1 MMPVPSTPPP
11 EAATPLV
18 AMVGGGQLARMTHQA
33 AIALGQSLRVLAT
46 AADEPA
52 AQVTPHVVIGSH
64 TDLEDLR
71 RVAAGADALTF
82 DHEHVP
88 IALLEKLVAEGVNV
102 APPPR
107 ALVHA
112 QDKLVM
118 RRSLAAL
125 GAPVPRYVGIESAD
139 GLVEIDAFAPRVSS
153 SLEDPI
159 VVKAVRGGYDG
170 RGVRMAR
177 DAAHAREIAG
187 EYLATGVPVLLEERV
202 ELRRELSALVARSP
216 FGQGAAWP
224 VVQTVQRDGI
234 CVQVIAPAPDVPDEV
249 AAGAQRLALRL
260 AAELGV
266 VGVLAVELFETT
278 DGVLLV
284 NELAMRPH
292 NSGHWT
298 MDGAR
303 TSQFE
308 QHLRAVLDYP
318 LGDTDAIAPVTVMAN
333 VLGAPHERAVP
344 AMTMDERLHHLF
356 ARMPDARVHLYGKAE
371 RPGRKI
377 GHINFLG
384 SDMADLA
391 KLRERAELAAH
402 WLAHGRWADGW
413 DPHDPAGDD
422 AVGVRPQTV
431 GARPQRVGAR
441 PQRVGA
447 PPACGGEERR
457 R

>member
-1 MMPVPSTPPP
+1 MIVVRKTLN
-11 EAATPLV
+11 AAPTV

-33 AIALGQSLRVLAT
+33 AIALGQSLRVLAESQG
-46 AADEPA
+46 DPA
-52 AQVTPHVVIGSH
+52 AQVSPDVVIGSH
-64 TDLEDLR
+64 TDLEALR
-71 RVAAGADALTF
+71 RVADGATVLTF

-88 IALLEKLVAEGVNV
+88 SELLEKLVADGVNV

-118 RRSLAAL
+118 RRRLEAL
-125 GAPVPRYVGIESAD
+125 GVPVPRYAEIRSAD
-139 GLVEIDAFAPRVSS
+139 ELDDFARRIAGPV
-153 SLEDPI
+153 

-177 DAAHAREIAG
+177 DPSHAREIATAF
-187 EYLATGVPVLLEERV
+187 LADGVPVMAEEQV
-202 ELRRELSALVARSP
+202 NLRRELSALVARSP

-224 VVQTVQRDGI
+224 VVETVQRDGI
-234 CVQVIAPAPDVPDEV
+234 CVVVIAPAPDLPDDV
-249 AAGAQRLALRL
+249 AGAAQRLALEL

-266 VGVLAVELFETT
+266 VGVLAVELFETV
-278 DGVLLV
+278 DGKLLV

-308 QHLRAVLDYP
+308 QHVRAVLDYP
-318 LGDTDAIAPVTVMAN
+318 LGDTGVIAPLTVMAN
-333 VLGAPHERAVP
+333 VLGAAQTP
-344 AMTMDERLHHLF
+344 AMTLDERLHHLL
-356 ARMPDARVHLYGKAE
+356 ARMPDARVHLYGKEE

-384 SDMADLA
+384 SEAGDATEVA
-391 KLRERAELAAH
+391 NLRERAERAAH
-402 WLAHGRWADGW
+402 WLSEGEWTDGW
-413 DPHDPAGDD
+413 DPHADD
-422 AVGVRPQTV
+422 
-431 GARPQRVGAR
+431 
-441 PQRVGA
+441 
-447 PPACGGEERR
+447 
-457 R
+457 

>member
-1 MMPVPSTPPP
+1 
-11 EAATPLV
+11 
-18 AMVGGGQLARMTHQA
+18 MVGGGQLARMTHQA
-33 AIALGQSLRVLAT
+33 AIALGQTLRVLAT

-52 AQVTPHVVIGSH
+52 AQVTPDVVIGSH

-71 RVAAGADALTF
+71 RVAAGADVLTF

-88 IALLEKLVAEGVNV
+88 TELLDKLVAEGVNV
-102 APPPR
+102 APPPQ

-112 QDKLVM
+112 QDKLAM
-118 RRSLAAL
+118 RRRLEAL
-125 GAPVPRYVGIESAD
+125 GAPVPRHAGIQSVDE
-139 GLVEIDAFAPRVSS
+139 LDAFARRLDASK
-153 SLEDPI
+153 DTPI

-170 RGVRMAR
+170 RGVQMAR
-177 DAAHAREIAG
+177 DPTHAREIAG
-187 EYLATGVPVLLEERV
+187 AYLADGVPVLAEERL

-224 VVQTVQRDGI
+224 VVETVQQNGI
-234 CVQVIAPAPDVPDEV
+234 CVQVIAPAPELPDEL
-249 AAGAQRLALRL
+249 AAATQQLALRL

-266 VGVLAVELFETT
+266 VGVFAVELFETT
-278 DGVLLV
+278 DGRLLV

-318 LGDTDAIAPVTVMAN
+318 LGDTDATAPVTVMAN
-333 VLGAPHERAVP
+333 VLGAPHQPE
-344 AMTMDERLHHLF
+344 MTVDERLHHLF

-371 RPGRKI
+371 RPGRKV

-384 SDMADLA
+384 ADVA
-391 KLRERAELAAH
+391 TLRERAELAAH
-402 WLAHGRWADGW
+402 WLSHGQWTDGW
-413 DPHDPAGDD
+413 DPHG
-422 AVGVRPQTV
+422 
-431 GARPQRVGAR
+431 
-441 PQRVGA
+441 
-447 PPACGGEERR
+447 
-457 R
+457 